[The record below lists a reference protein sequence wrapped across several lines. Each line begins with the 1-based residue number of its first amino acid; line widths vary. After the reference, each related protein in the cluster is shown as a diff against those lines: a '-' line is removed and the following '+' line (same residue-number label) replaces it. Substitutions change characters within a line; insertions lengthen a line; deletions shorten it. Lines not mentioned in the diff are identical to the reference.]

1 MCNSDHLTV
10 LKAYK
15 VIFPLILFMENVDFT
30 SFVFQAWL
38 EASKRSKYSGKC
50 YAEQSFLS
58 WKTLE
63 TLVEIKQQFL
73 ELLVSIGFVPA
84 DISRRKQRFKD
95 NVLEVTG
102 AEMNVNGENNRLLAA
117 LLCAALYPNVVKV
130 LTPEKSFVMSAA
142 GAVPREPLP
151 SELRFKTNQDGY
163 VFIHPS
169 SVNSVVGHFTSP
181 FMVFQEKVK
190 TSKIFIRECTMVPL
204 LPLVLF
210 SGSNINIELHGGE
223 FILLLRDGWIML
235 QASSHQVSPP

>member
-1 MCNSDHLTV
+1 M
-10 LKAYK
+10 
-15 VIFPLILFMENVDFT
+15 LIQF
-30 SFVFQAWL
+30 SFLPFQAWL
-38 EASKRSKYSGKC
+38 EASKRSKYAGKC
-50 YAEQSFLS
+50 YAEASFLS

-73 ELLVSIGFVPA
+73 ELLISIGFVPA
-84 DISRRKQRFKD
+84 DITGRRQRFKD
-95 NVLEVTG
+95 NVFEVTG
-102 AEMNVNGENNRLLAA
+102 LDMNVNGDNNRLLAA

-130 LTPEKSFVMSAA
+130 LTPEKSFIMSAG
-142 GAVPREPLP
+142 GAVSREPLP
-151 SELRFKTNQDGY
+151 SELRFKTCQDGY

-223 FILLLRDGWIML
+223 FILLLQDGWIML
-235 QASSHQVSPP
+235 QASSHQVSVIITRN